1 MTRKKL
7 ESVYWLKKELKH
19 WQQRYAEIQADIAL
33 SPKELDGMP
42 YSKTN
47 KVTNPTEIKGIE
59 LMEAT
64 KEINNR
70 MVEISTALREI
81 DKFILKISK
90 NDSRLGFILWARCEN
105 LMEWQQIADELANA
119 HDMKGYTADSLR
131 QIYSRFVR
139 TLPKE

>member
-47 KVTNPTEIKGIE
+47 KVTNPTEEKGIE

-64 KEINNR
+64 KEINKR
-70 MVEISTALREI
+70 MVEISTALRDI
-81 DKFILKISK
+81 DRFILNISK
-90 NDSRLGFILWARCEN
+90 KDDRLGFILWSRCEN

-119 HDMKGYTADSLR
+119 RNDKGYTADSLR

>member
-19 WQQRYAEIQADIAL
+19 WQQRYAELQADIAL
-33 SPKELDGMP
+33 SPKKLDGMP

-81 DKFILKISK
+81 DKFILKVSK

>member
-19 WQQRYAEIQADIAL
+19 WQQRYAELQADIAL

-81 DKFILKISK
+81 DKFILKVSK

-105 LMEWQQIADELANA
+105 LMEWQQIADELANT